1 MAGNEISWIRAR
13 PKELRLV
20 EASGR
25 NNPMIRETGRSKKT
39 NDLTD
44 RSPRRKSLKA
54 LYSNVNDLRNVESFC
69 RKDAMEDRDKRG

>member
-25 NNPMIRETGRSKKT
+25 NNPMIRETGRRKKT
-39 NDLTD
+39 NDSRLDTYT
-44 RSPRRKSLKA
+44 RFYIYIRTYL
-54 LYSNVNDLRNVESFC
+54 
-69 RKDAMEDRDKRG
+69 DKRDDSNTFPK